1 MSRRKVYSGE
11 IGSIGL
17 AVGPA
22 CYLSVSKV
30 PRTKQKGK
38 RVYTA
43 TEVKRLGKAISD
55 AVLQIRNQKKA
66 VQKKGKINI
75 DATTEALKILESHEL
90 LITDPEFLRQVESII
105 TKKKVKAEVAFQL
118 QVQQIIDIL
127 SKNNNRGLKDKE
139 RDLKDIT
146 RIVVSNLQ
154 NKFGNLVIPADAV
167 VFVKI
172 ITPQLIFQLK
182 ERGAAALVTA
192 EVSPPEHVLILS
204 RALRLPLLSG
214 IRYVPQKRSRFLV
227 IVDCFEGIVIT
238 NPTFEEIQKIKH
250 RNESLSN
257 AESRILKLRQETC
270 CKSGEKVKVSWN
282 VELPE
287 EISLFSSKGIK
298 GVGLFRSEYLYLKRD
313 VKPTFKQQEEAYLK
327 VAEAFPEENI
337 NIRLFDL
344 GGDKNFHI
352 DDEYGELSDFLGVRA
367 IRYLI
372 QNKDILEEQ
381 LRAIIAAK
389 ERCPNIRLMVPF
401 ISAIEDFDIVKEMVS
416 ALTKNRIPLGVM
428 IETPAAIDLIKTLK
442 PDIDFLCV
450 GTNDLLQYLT
460 AANRNSRNLSDYLQP
475 MHESLLQSLIRI
487 KKLSQKLEVTICGEV
502 STQVEYLPVL
512 LGLGFNSFSV
522 SPANSGILRL
532 LISQLDLQD
541 CKGLLDKVLATRLL
555 VDRRKIIKDFISKKK
570 IRGNPDLVLQD

>member
-43 TEVKRLGKAISD
+43 TEIKRLGKAISD
-55 AVLQIRNQKKA
+55 AVLQIRNQQKA
-66 VQKKGKINI
+66 VQKKGKLNIN
-75 DATTEALKILESHEL
+75 ATAEALKILESHEL
-90 LITDPEFLRQVESII
+90 LITDPEFLSQVESII
-105 TKKKVKAEVAFQL
+105 IQKKVKAETAFQL
-118 QVQQIIDIL
+118 QIQQIIGIL
-127 SKNNNRGLKDKE
+127 SKNNNRGFKDKE

-154 NKFGNLVIPADAV
+154 NKFGNLVVPLGAV

-182 ERGAAALVTA
+182 ERGAAALITT

-204 RALRLPLLSG
+204 RALRLPLISG
-214 IRYVPQKRSRFLV
+214 ISYVPQKRSRFLV
-227 IVDCFEGIVIT
+227 IVDCFEGNVIT
-238 NPTFEEIQKIKH
+238 NPSLEEIQKVKH
-250 RNESLSN
+250 RNELLLN
-257 AESRILKLRQETC
+257 TESKILKLPEETC

-298 GVGLFRSEYLYLKRD
+298 GVGLFRSEYLYLKKD
-313 VKPTFKQQEEAYLK
+313 VKPTLKQQEESYLK
-327 VAEAFPEENI
+327 AAEAFPEQNI

-352 DDEYGELSDFLGVRA
+352 EDEGGELNDFLGVRA

-381 LRAIIAAK
+381 LKAIIAAH
-389 ERCPNIRLMVPF
+389 ERYPNIRIMIPF
-401 ISAIEDFDIVKEMVS
+401 LSAIEDFDTVKEMVS
-416 ALTKNRIPLGVM
+416 ALTKKKIALGVM
-428 IETPAAIDLIKTLK
+428 IETPAAIDLIKILK
-442 PDIDFLCV
+442 PDLDFLCV

-460 AANRNSRNLSDYLQP
+460 AANRNSRSLSGYLQP

-487 KKLSQKLEVTICGEV
+487 KKLSQKLEVTICGEI
-502 STQVEYLPVL
+502 SAQVEYLPVL
-512 LGLGFNSFSV
+512 LGLGYNSFSV

-541 CKGLLDKVLATRLL
+541 CKDLLDEVLDTRLL
-555 VDRRKIIKDFISKKK
+555 TGRQKIIQDFISRKK